1 VGDIQVSS
9 SLFRPVEDQQE
20 LALLRKPEV
29 ITMPIEIIRSKRTA
43 GAAFTL
49 ACDASGL
56 EDKEIAMAFVPPID
70 AGTFSKMKKGM
81 ATLNADLLR
90 DFCRIVENTIYA
102 EWLAFQIG
110 CTLVM
115 IQTEAERVAAEER
128 ARREEAERENRLLRQ
143 LLQGKAA

>member
-1 VGDIQVSS
+1 M
-9 SLFRPVEDQQE
+9 
-20 LALLRKPEV
+20 

-56 EDKEIAMAFVPPID
+56 EDKEVAMPLKID

-90 DFCRIVENTIYA
+90 DFCQVVGNTIYA
-102 EWLAFQIG
+102 EWLAYQVG

-115 IQTEAERVAAEER
+115 IQTEAERIATEER
-128 ARREEAERENRLLRQ
+128 ARREEAERENKLLRQ
-143 LLQGKAA
+143 LLQGRAA

>member
-1 VGDIQVSS
+1 
-9 SLFRPVEDQQE
+9 
-20 LALLRKPEV
+20 
-29 ITMPIEIIRSKRTA
+29 MPIEIIRSKRTA

-56 EDKEIAMAFVPPID
+56 EDKEIAMAFSAPID

-90 DFCRIVENTIYA
+90 EFCQIVENTIYA
-102 EWLAFQIG
+102 EWLAYQLG

-115 IQTEAERVAAEER
+115 IQTEAERRAEE
-128 ARREEAERENRLLRQ
+128 ATSALEKEREKNSLLMQ

>member
-1 VGDIQVSS
+1 M
-9 SLFRPVEDQQE
+9 
-20 LALLRKPEV
+20 
-29 ITMPIEIIRSKRTA
+29 ITMPIEIIRSKRTS

-56 EDKEIAMAFVPPID
+56 EDKEIAMAFKPPID
-70 AGTFSKMKKGM
+70 AGTFSKMKKSM

-90 DFCRIVENTIYA
+90 EFCKIVENTIYA
-102 EWLAFQIG
+102 EWLAYQVG

-115 IQTEAERVAAEER
+115 IQTEAERIAAEER
-128 ARREEAERENRLLRQ
+128 TRREAAERENKLLRE

>member
-1 VGDIQVSS
+1 MI
-9 SLFRPVEDQQE
+9 E
-20 LALLRKPEV
+20 
-29 ITMPIEIIRSKRTA
+29 MPIEMIRAKRSK

-56 EDKEIAMAFVPPID
+56 EDKEIAMSLNID

-81 ATLNADLLR
+81 ATLDADLLVQ
-90 DFCRIVENTIYA
+90 FCKIVGNQIYP
-102 EWLAFQIG
+102 EWLAYQVG

-115 IQTEAERVAAEER
+115 IQSEAERRAEEER
-128 ARREEAERENRLLRQ
+128 AKREEAEKENKLLRQ